1 MASPE
6 INQMRQIMK
15 QVPMWKV
22 AVKNL
27 EDEAET
33 YRKMAECIDVGAVDM
48 SRVSSGSL
56 SCSSPTEAAA
66 ARREKLEEKAGE
78 CEI

>member
-1 MASPE
+1 MQGQDKINNQERGGRVASPE

-48 SRVSSGSL
+48 SRVSSDYYG
-56 SCSSPTEAAA
+56 A
-66 ARREKLEEKAGE
+66 
-78 CEI
+78 